1 MVGSLVKGS
10 WKRAPSS
17 VIVVNL
23 LSETSWKPP
32 LSYETEPDSAGV
44 CCMNYRQQI
53 SVPSLE
59 FVCPADLVEDPDS
72 GTEIKVIGIIED

>member
-1 MVGSLVKGS
+1 MVGSPVKGS

-23 LSETSWKPP
+23 PRETSWKPP
-32 LSYETEPDSAGV
+32 LSYEAKSNFPGEFFI
-44 CCMNYRQQI
+44 NYRQQI

-59 FVCPADLVEDPDS
+59 FVCPADLVEDLDS
-72 GTEIKVIGIIED
+72 GAET